1 MKKVFYPLACCL
13 AAGVL
18 VSCSG
23 QKKSGSAQ
31 EEQSANEVALSYSK
45 SLKAAEMDS
54 LQLPVDADG
63 YITIFDGKTFNGWR
77 GYGKDRVP
85 SKWTIE
91 DGCIKFNGSGSG
103 EAQNGDGGDL
113 IFAHKFKNFE
123 LEMEWKVS
131 KGGNSGIFYLA
142 QEVTSKDK
150 DGNDFMQRMGLAN
163 HQYIIIR
170 HSGTESKKE
179 QAHLHI
185 LANRETQ
192 TSLGPKDGCSEGIC
206 KLISGQYFLNQNVY
220 L

>member
-23 QKKSGSAQ
+23 QKKAGSAQ
-31 EEQSANEVALSYSK
+31 EEQSANEVAVSYSK

-113 IFAHKFKNFE
+113 IFATNSKTSNWKWNGKFPKAVTP
-123 LEMEWKVS
+123 VS
-131 KGGNSGIFYLA
+131 SI
-142 QEVTSKDK
+142 
-150 DGNDFMQRMGLAN
+150 
-163 HQYIIIR
+163 
-170 HSGTESKKE
+170 
-179 QAHLHI
+179 
-185 LANRETQ
+185 
-192 TSLGPKDGCSEGIC
+192 
-206 KLISGQYFLNQNVY
+206 
-220 L
+220 

>member
-23 QKKSGSAQ
+23 QKKAGSAQ
-31 EEQSANEVALSYSK
+31 EEQSANEVAVSYSK

-150 DGNDFMQRMGLAN
+150 DGTCSNRSIFPHLNIRYWTMT
-163 HQYIIIR
+163 IIR
-170 HSGTESKKE
+170 M
-179 QAHLHI
+179 
-185 LANRETQ
+185 
-192 TSLGPKDGCSEGIC
+192 
-206 KLISGQYFLNQNVY
+206 LNWGKTITVSRLLY
-220 L
+220 MT